1 MKHGAV
7 FAITG
12 VLAGSLVPFQ
22 RVSPLVGTTLA
33 GVAQHAAPPTPPAPP
48 GPPDPQPAAPY
59 TYQGT
64 VHSVQAKTGTL
75 ELITGV
81 GHALRLVQIRV
92 PTGLRVAGTAGGASL
107 GVRGVKPGDVVRVVC
122 HRAGRSLVADKVEK
136 LEPTP

>member
-12 VLAGSLVPFQ
+12 LLAGP
-22 RVSPLVGTTLA
+22 LA
-33 GVAQHAAPPTPPAPP
+33 GVAQHAA
-48 GPPDPQPAAPY
+48 PQPAAPY

-92 PTGLRVAGTAGGASL
+92 PTGLQVAGTAGGASL

-122 HRAGRSLVADKVEK
+122 HRAGGSLVADKVEK

>member
-1 MKHGAV
+1 MKRGAV

-22 RVSPLVGTTLA
+22 DVSPLVGTALA
-33 GVAQHAAPPTPPAPP
+33 GVAQHAAP
-48 GPPDPQPAAPY
+48 QPAALY

-64 VHSVQAKTGTL
+64 VHSMQAKTGTL

-81 GHALRLVQIRV
+81 GHALRLVQMRV
-92 PTGLRVAGTAGGASL
+92 PTGLRMAGTATGAAS
-107 GVRGVKPGDVVRVVC
+107 VRVSGVKPGDVVRVVC
-122 HRAGRSLVADKVEK
+122 HRAGGSLVADRVEK

>member
-12 VLAGSLVPFQ
+12 VLAG
-22 RVSPLVGTTLA
+22 
-33 GVAQHAAPPTPPAPP
+33 VAQHAAPPAPP
-48 GPPDPQPAAPY
+48 SPPGPQPAAPY

-92 PTGLRVAGTAGGASL
+92 PTGLQVAGTAGGASL

-122 HRAGRSLVADKVEK
+122 HRAGGSLVADKVEK